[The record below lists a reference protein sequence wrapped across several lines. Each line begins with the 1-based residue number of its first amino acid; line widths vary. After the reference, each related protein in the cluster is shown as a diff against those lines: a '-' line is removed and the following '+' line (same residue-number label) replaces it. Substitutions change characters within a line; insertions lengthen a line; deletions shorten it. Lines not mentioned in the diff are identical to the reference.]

1 LRCKF
6 LGTFG
11 TLDRIKGLTKFND
24 SSPQLPP
31 VEECIDAS
39 KMLRALLGDKL
50 RIAGTYDL
58 LLPKNEEF
66 AITTMAGKVGKLR
79 GFTLF

>member
-1 LRCKF
+1 
-6 LGTFG
+6 
-11 TLDRIKGLTKFND
+11 
-24 SSPQLPP
+24 
-31 VEECIDAS
+31 
-39 KMLRALLGDKL
+39 MLKALLGDKL